1 MVQNGGQGGAGAG
14 ASAAPEPLA
23 EAEKAFLH
31 GFWHVVVGV
40 LFPWELEQQK
50 NTASGTITGIGITFR
65 RDSSGALLVHQ
76 IVPVLLPAP

>member
-1 MVQNGGQGGAGAG
+1 MVQNGGQGGAGA
-14 ASAAPEPLA
+14 AHEPLA
-23 EAEKAFLH
+23 VAEKAFLH
-31 GFWHVVVGV
+31 SFWHDVVGV

-50 NTASGTITGIGITFR
+50 KTASGTITGVGVTFR

>member
-1 MVQNGGQGGAGAG
+1 
-14 ASAAPEPLA
+14 
-23 EAEKAFLH
+23 
-31 GFWHVVVGV
+31 

-50 NTASGTITGIGITFR
+50 KTASGTITGVGITFR